1 MSIVA
6 HDSTDRPAYLPISPR
21 LQLVQHALGLAR
33 LGTLQVRS
41 GTLVDPEVV
50 VEVEV
55 EVEVVVV
62 VVVVGGGGSGGTI
75 VRACSAASAAW
86 ARLGAPS

>member
-1 MSIVA
+1 
-6 HDSTDRPAYLPISPR
+6 
-21 LQLVQHALGLAR
+21 VQHALGLAR

>member
-62 VVVVGGGGSGGTI
+62 VVVVGGGGGGPP
-75 VRACSAASAAW
+75 VRS
-86 ARLGAPS
+86 